1 MNWKETLIFPP
12 EMPISDNARGLIER
26 YVFWCFYNTLKSVL
40 KVIQSWIHLVLLYN
54 ALWLVYKTCCS
65 VSANWKKTFSFS
77 RSKYQFSV
85 LSTEHRS
92 SFSLSVIIF
101 VLKFEQYSP
110 SEYFLF
116 PHHLS
121 CTVRRNHY
129 FVTLGSE
136 RDKFNYYSATCI
148 FLSLSQLNCSYVEFY
163 VLLGI
168 LCSYHLATSISIH
181 FFWV

>member
-1 MNWKETLIFPP
+1 MLCDWFIKLAALSQ
-12 EMPISDNARGLIER
+12 PIGKRPFHSPG
-26 YVFWCFYNTLKSVL
+26 
-40 KVIQSWIHLVLLYN
+40 QSINSLHCLLN
-54 ALWLVYKTCCS
+54 IAHHFHC
-65 VSANWKKTFSFS
+65 NN
-77 RSKYQFSV
+77 
-85 LSTEHRS
+85 
-92 SFSLSVIIF
+92 F

-110 SEYFLF
+110 SQYFLS

-181 FFWV
+181 FF